1 MFWSESENIYRG
13 MMFEQ
18 ENFRRGMNHSIY
30 VRECLICQGRGDT
43 PTHLERGFDCKVDE
57 HDGTNQEIERLK
69 ETVVELQRKQAELA
83 MHAEMFRLLAE
94 NSLDG
99 FWRLDHQFCF
109 VYVSPAAE
117 NILGFSCEEI
127 AGRSLFEFLAPESVE
142 TVKRGYA
149 QRQPLQEQKA
159 GWGSSVYT
167 VEMVHKD
174 GHHIWVEVAVNPIFD
189 SEKRLTGYN
198 GVTRDINERRLRE
211 EAIRRY
217 AFYDPLT
224 NLPNRRLFEEVLGRT
239 LEQNGPQRRPL
250 AVLFLD
256 VDGLKKVNDQY
267 GHGFGDILLQ
277 VVAERFR
284 HAVRQEDFVARLA
297 GDEFM
302 VILQDIGERSEIDYI
317 AERLVA
323 SCRQPIRLGS
333 NQACVG
339 VSIGVSFFPA
349 DADNVPALMSCAD
362 QAMYRAKGAGGACYV
377 CYGQGG

>member
-1 MFWSESENIYRG
+1 MVSDLDAANREI
-13 MMFEQ
+13 
-18 ENFRRGMNHSIY
+18 
-30 VRECLICQGRGDT
+30 ECL
-43 PTHLERGFDCKVDE
+43 K
-57 HDGTNQEIERLK
+57 K
-69 ETVVELQRKQAELA
+69 TVVELQRKQAELA
-83 MHAEMFRLLAE
+83 LHAEMFRLFAE

-99 FWRLDHQFCF
+99 FWRLDHQICF
-109 VYVSPAAE
+109 VYVSPAVE
-117 NILGFSCEEI
+117 NIFGFSCEEVV
-127 AGRSLFEFLAPESVE
+127 GRSLFEFLAPESVE
-142 TVKRGYA
+142 VVKRGYA
-149 QRQPLQEQKA
+149 QRQPLQEQKV
-159 GWGSSVYT
+159 GWGSSFYT

-174 GHHIWVEVAVNPIFD
+174 GHHVWVEVAVNPIFD
-189 SEKRLTGYN
+189 SEKRLIGYN

-267 GHGFGDILLQ
+267 GHSFGDLLLQ

-302 VILQDIGERSEIDYI
+302 VILQDIGGRSEIDYI
-317 AERLVA
+317 AERLVD
-323 SCRQPIRLGS
+323 SCRQPIRLGP
-333 NQACVG
+333 NQVCVG

-377 CYGQGG
+377 CYGQSG